1 MPKKRIINGKLIIK
15 FTGLLVMML
24 SLFMLLSALWSIY
37 YQEESAYTSLILSAA
52 ITFVSGLV
60 AFLLTRKHDF
70 RNIGKK
76 EGYVIVTVIYVCI
89 AFFGALPFYLCGAIP
104 SFSDAFFE
112 STSGIATTGATILTD
127 IESLPMGLLFWRSMT
142 HWLGGM
148 GIIVLTL
155 AILPILGVGG
165 MQLFVAEVPGTT
177 PSRLHPRIT
186 QTAKRL
192 WGIYTGLTLVLTLL
206 LMLGGMDLFH
216 SINHAFSTVAT
227 GGFSTQNDSMA
238 GYSAYT
244 QYVIILFMILGAT
257 SFSLHYFVLKGQFS
271 KVLNNEEWLFFL
283 KLMGS
288 FTLLFFLSLLVIMQ
302 SPDIEYIFRK
312 SLFQVVS
319 IVTTTGFT
327 TTDYMEWQ
335 GFLWFFLFLLMF
347 TGGCIGSTA
356 GGMKMIRV
364 LVLVKNTRLEF
375 KRLLHP
381 MAVIPVRVNQKSI
394 PQEIIHNFLAFF
406 LLYMLL
412 FMAGAAAMTLFG
424 LDFTSAIGASAATL
438 GNIGPAIANVG
449 PIESYGSIPN
459 PAKWILSFYMILGRL
474 EMFTVLLL
482 LSPSFYKK

>member
-1 MPKKRIINGKLIIK
+1 MSAKTSINLKLVIK
-15 FTGLLVMML
+15 FNGILVMML
-24 SLFMLLSALWSIY
+24 SAFMLLSALWSVY
-37 YQEESAYTSLILSAA
+37 YSEAVATRALLLSGFL
-52 ITFVSGLV
+52 TLVSGFT
-60 AFLLTRKHDF
+60 AYYTTRKHDY
-70 RNIGKK
+70 RDIGKK
-76 EGYVIVTVIYVCI
+76 EGYLIVTLIYI
-89 AFFGALPFYLCGAIP
+89 SISFFGSLPFYLSGYIP
-104 SFSDAFFE
+104 NFSDAFFE
-112 STSGIATTGATILTD
+112 STSGIATTGATILRD
-127 IESLPMGLLFWRSMT
+127 IEFLPKGLLFWRSMT
-142 HWLGGM
+142 HWIGGM

-192 WGIYTGLTLVLTLL
+192 WGIYAGLTLILSALL
-206 LMLGGMDLFH
+206 FLGGMGVFD

-227 GGFSTQNDSMA
+227 GGFSTKNDSIA
-238 GYSAYT
+238 GFSPFI

-257 SFSLHYFVLKGQFS
+257 SFSLHYFVLKGQFNR
-271 KVLNNEEWLFFL
+271 VLNNEEFLFFI
-283 KLMGS
+283 KLMGV
-288 FTLLFFLSLLVIMQ
+288 FTLFFFAVLMIVNQ
-302 SPDIEYIFRK
+302 AGVEYTFRK

-327 TTDYMEWQ
+327 TTDYMEWE

-356 GGMKMIRV
+356 GGIKMIRV
-364 LVLVKNTRLEF
+364 LVLLKNTRLEF
-375 KRLLHP
+375 RRLLHP
-381 MAVIPVRVNQKSI
+381 MAVIPVRVNKKSI

-406 LLYMLL
+406 LLYMIL
-412 FMAGAAAMTLFG
+412 FMIGAASMTMFG
-424 LDFTSAIGASAATL
+424 MDFTSAIGASAATL

-449 PIESYGSIPN
+449 PIDSYADIPN
-459 PAKWILSFYMILGRL
+459 PAKWMLSFYMILGRL

>member
-1 MPKKRIINGKLIIK
+1 MATKSSINIKLIIK
-15 FTGLLVMML
+15 FTGMLVMLL
-24 SLFMLLSALWSIY
+24 SGFMLLSAGWSLY
-37 YQEESAYTSLILSAA
+37 YNEAGALKGLIISTV
-52 ITFVSGLV
+52 ITFFSGFIS
-60 AFLLTRKHDF
+60 FLLTRKHDF

-76 EGYVIVTVIYVCI
+76 EGYLIVTVIYVSI
-89 AFFGALPFYLCGAIP
+89 SFFGALPFYICGSIP

-112 STSGIATTGATILTD
+112 STSGIATTGATILVD
-127 IESLPMGLLFWRSMT
+127 IESMPKGLLFWRSMT

-192 WGIYTGLTLVLTLL
+192 WGIYAGLTVILTAL

-227 GGFSTQNDSMA
+227 GGFSTQNDSIA
-238 GYSAYT
+238 GYSAYI

-257 SFSLHYFVLKGQFS
+257 SFSLHYFVLKGQFN
-271 KVLNNEEWLFFL
+271 KVLNNEEFLFFL
-283 KLMGS
+283 KLMGV
-288 FTLLFFLSLLVIMQ
+288 FTLLFFTSLMVINQ
-302 SPDIEYIFRK
+302 SGLEYTFRK

-356 GGMKMIRV
+356 GGVKMIRV

-381 MAVIPVRVNQKSI
+381 MAVIPVRVNRKSI

-412 FMAGAAAMTLFG
+412 FMAGAAIMTFFG

-449 PIESYGSIPN
+449 PIESYAGIPN
-459 PAKWILSFYMILGRL
+459 PAKWVLSFYMIMGRL
-474 EMFTVLLL
+474 EIFTVLLL

>member
-1 MPKKRIINGKLIIK
+1 MSAKASINLKLVIK
-15 FTGLLVMML
+15 FNGML
-24 SLFMLLSALWSIY
+24 IM
-37 YQEESAYTSLILSAA
+37 ILSAFMLFSA
-52 ITFVSGLV
+52 SWSLYYSEHDALRATLVSTVITFGSGFAAWLS
-60 AFLLTRKHDF
+60 TKRHDH

-76 EGYVIVTVIYVCI
+76 EGYLIVTLIYVSI
-89 AFFGALPFYLCGAIP
+89 SFFGALPFYLSGYIP
-104 SFSDAFFE
+104 NFSDAFFE

-127 IESLPMGLLFWRSMT
+127 IEALPKGLLFWRSMT

-192 WGIYTGLTLVLTLL
+192 WGIYAGLTITLFVL
-206 LMLGGMDLFH
+206 LMLGGMDLFD
-216 SINHAFSTVAT
+216 SINHSFSTVAT
-227 GGFSTQNDSMA
+227 GGFSTKNDSIA
-238 GYSAYT
+238 GYSPFIQYT
-244 QYVIILFMILGAT
+244 IVLFMILGAT
-257 SFSLHYFVLKGQFS
+257 SFSLHYFVLKGRFDR
-271 KVLNNEEWLFFL
+271 VLKNEEFLFFL
-283 KLMGS
+283 KLMGA
-288 FTLLFFLSLLVIMQ
+288 FTLLFFVFLLFVNQ
-302 SPDIEYIFRK
+302 AGLEYTFRK

-327 TTDYMEWQ
+327 TTDYMEWE

-356 GGMKMIRV
+356 GGIKMIRV
-364 LVLVKNTRLEF
+364 LVLLKNARLEF
-375 KRLLHP
+375 RRLLHP
-381 MAVIPVRVNQKSI
+381 MAVIPVRVNKKSI

-406 LLYMLL
+406 LLYMIL
-412 FMAGAAAMTLFG
+412 FMVGAASMTMFG
-424 LDFTSAIGASAATL
+424 MDFTSAIGASAATL

-449 PIESYGSIPN
+449 PIDSYAGIPD
-459 PAKWILSFYMILGRL
+459 PAKWILSFYMIMGRL

>member
-1 MPKKRIINGKLIIK
+1 MSGKQVINGKLVIK
-15 FTGLLVMML
+15 FTGMLVML
-24 SLFMLLSALWSIY
+24 LALFMWLSMGWSVYFGEPVATRSLLYSGII
-37 YQEESAYTSLILSAA
+37 SLAA
-52 ITFVSGLV
+52 GFI

-76 EGYVIVTVIYVCI
+76 EGYLIVTMIYVSI
-89 AFFGALPFYLCGAIP
+89 SFFGALPFYLSGAIP
-104 SFSDAFFE
+104 NFSDAFFE
-112 STSGIATTGATILTD
+112 STSGIATTGATVLTE
-127 IESLPMGLLFWRSMT
+127 IEALPKGLLFWRSMT

-192 WGIYTGLTLVLTLL
+192 WGIYTGLTFIMTLL
-206 LMLGGMDLFH
+206 LMAGGVDFFH
-216 SINHAFSTVAT
+216 SLNHAFSTVAT
-227 GGFSTQNDSMA
+227 GGFSTQNDSIA
-238 GYSAYT
+238 GYSPYV
-244 QYVIILFMILGAT
+244 QYVVILFMILGAT
-257 SFSLHYFVLKGQFS
+257 SFSLHYFALKGQFS
-271 KVLNNEEWLFFL
+271 KILNNEEFRFFL
-283 KLMGS
+283 QMIGV
-288 FTLLFFLSLLVIMQ
+288 FTLIFTASLLVINQ
-302 SPDIEYIFRK
+302 TGFEFTFRK

-319 IVTTTGFT
+319 IITTPGFT
-327 TTDYMEWQ
+327 TTDYMDWQ

-356 GGMKMIRV
+356 GGLKMIRV
-364 LVLVKNTRLEF
+364 LVLFKNTRLEF
-375 KRLLHP
+375 RRLLHP
-381 MAVIPVRVNQKSI
+381 MAVIPVRINGKTI

-406 LLYMLL
+406 LLYMML
-412 FMAGAAAMTLFG
+412 FMAGAAIMKIFG

-449 PIESYGSIPN
+449 PVESYANIPD

>member
-1 MPKKRIINGKLIIK
+1 MANGPSLNGKLITK
-15 FTGLLVMML
+15 FTGMLIMML
-24 SLFMLLSALWSIY
+24 SGFMLLSAPWSVFY
-37 YQEESAYTSLILSAA
+37 NEPEALRSLLISGV
-52 ITFVSGLV
+52 ITFLSGFI
-60 AFLLTRKHDF
+60 AFILTKKHDH
-70 RNIGKK
+70 RNIRKK
-76 EGYVIVTVIYVCI
+76 EGYIIVTLIYLSI
-89 AFFGALPFYLCGAIP
+89 SFFGALPFYIGGTIP
-104 SFSDAFFE
+104 NFSDAFFE

-127 IESLPMGLLFWRSMT
+127 IECLPKGLLFWRSMT
-142 HWLGGM
+142 HWIGGM

-192 WGIYTGLTLVLTLL
+192 WGIYTGLTFILTVL
-206 LMLGGMDLFH
+206 LMLGGMDMFH
-216 SINHAFSTVAT
+216 SINHAFSTMAT
-227 GGFSTQNDSMA
+227 GGFSTQNDSIR
-238 GYSAYT
+238 GYSAYI
-244 QYVIILFMILGAT
+244 QYIIILFMILGAT
-257 SFSLHYFVLKGQFS
+257 SFSLHYFVLKGQFH
-271 KVLNNEEWLFFL
+271 KVLNNEEFLFFL
-283 KLMGS
+283 KIMGA
-288 FTLLFFLSLLVIMQ
+288 FTLFFCSILLLINQ
-302 SPDIEYIFRK
+302 SEFEDTFRK

-356 GGMKMIRV
+356 GGIKMIRV

-381 MAVIPVRVNQKSI
+381 MAVIPVRINRKTI

-412 FMAGAAAMTLFG
+412 FMAGAASMTLFG

-449 PIESYGSIPN
+449 PIESYANIPD

-474 EMFTVLLL
+474 EIFTVLLL
-482 LSPSFYKK
+482 LSPSFWKN